1 MSTLRVAIPKGQSK
15 EALELFRQKGIDA
28 PDNLDESRKYI
39 VPSSNGLIEFIV
51 VKPVDVPIFV
61 ERGCSDVGIVGKD
74 VLLENERK
82 NIFELV
88 DLGTF
93 PSRIALLA
101 NDVRM
106 IYENNK
112 IATKYPNITLKYFRN
127 IGQQIEI
134 IKVSDYLELS
144 PLLGLAE
151 RVVDKVER
159 KTNLNDCSLVELE
172 TICHVTDRLICN
184 RVSYIFKNEIIQ
196 RICDDLQGI

>member
-1 MSTLRVAIPKGQSK
+1 
-15 EALELFRQKGIDA
+15 
-28 PDNLDESRKYI
+28 
-39 VPSSNGLIEFIV
+39 
-51 VKPVDVPIFV
+51 
-61 ERGCSDVGIVGKD
+61 
-74 VLLENERK
+74 
-82 NIFELV
+82 
-88 DLGTF
+88 LGTF